1 MNNKSTYMQR
11 ALHSSDRRYATI
23 LEKLGYGN
31 TAMKAEEPKKQEPK
45 KEVEKANPPT
55 LQELR
60 AEYEKLLGKKP
71 YYGWDEAAL
80 IEKIEKAKT

>member
-1 MNNKSTYMQR
+1 MNKSTYMQR
-11 ALHSSDRRYATI
+11 ALQSSDKRYATI

-31 TAMKAEEPKKQEPK
+31 TAMKTEEPKKEIVVDVPK
-45 KEVEKANPPT
+45 PT

-60 AEYEKLLGKKP
+60 VVYEKLVGKKP